1 MEATSKRLDYMIQFL
16 DRKLSAPSNSKH
28 TNNGAN
34 SAVDDS
40 YNSNRDQSSALPEFM
55 GKGGGTGIFRLPVRG
70 AVHPGRPPCPDVRPH
85 PLRESQIGGFLRT
98 LTTTETQLW
107 TGSDNGDVQVWQ
119 FKNFYG
125 GCGDSAPY
133 RESVA
138 LGSGVMCMVGDGGS
152 KVVWSG
158 HRDGRVRAKVWS
170 AGYLS
175 LALWDA
181 HTRELLKVFNMDGQI
196 ERMDMSLGQDITFEG
211 EIKMKVVAGPK
222 KEKIQSSFGFLQR
235 SCNAIRG
242 AADAVRQLLQ
252 KVLDLE
258 GNLLGGWV
266 AQSSPVIKM
275 AVGDGYVF
283 TLAYHGSIRG
293 WSVLSPGPHDN
304 MLRSELAG
312 KEFLYTRIENL
323 KILAGTWNVAQGR
336 ASCDSLVS
344 WFCSAAGDVG
354 IVVVGLQEVEMGA
367 GVLAISAAKETTT
380 WHGLFDLDSR
390 LY

>member
-1 MEATSKRLDYMIQFL
+1 MEPRMHLNDDVFSSYSHNHPDDSSFRKSKIFDRYFSSSSSSSDDESQLSNSSMEATSKRLDYMIQFL

-34 SAVDDS
+34 SADDDS

-70 AVHPGRPPCPDVRPH
+70 AVHPGSPPCPDVRPH

-158 HRDGRVRAKVWS
+158 HRDGRVR
-170 AGYLS
+170 
-175 LALWDA
+175 
-181 HTRELLKVFNMDGQI
+181 
-196 ERMDMSLGQDITFEG
+196 
-211 EIKMKVVAGPK
+211 
-222 KEKIQSSFGFLQR
+222 
-235 SCNAIRG
+235 C
-242 AADAVRQLLQ
+242 
-252 KVLDLE
+252 
-258 GNLLGGWV
+258 
-266 AQSSPVIKM
+266 
-275 AVGDGYVF
+275 
-283 TLAYHGSIRG
+283 
-293 WSVLSPGPHDN
+293 
-304 MLRSELAG
+304 
-312 KEFLYTRIENL
+312 
-323 KILAGTWNVAQGR
+323 
-336 ASCDSLVS
+336 
-344 WFCSAAGDVG
+344 
-354 IVVVGLQEVEMGA
+354 
-367 GVLAISAAKETTT
+367 
-380 WHGLFDLDSR
+380 
-390 LY
+390 